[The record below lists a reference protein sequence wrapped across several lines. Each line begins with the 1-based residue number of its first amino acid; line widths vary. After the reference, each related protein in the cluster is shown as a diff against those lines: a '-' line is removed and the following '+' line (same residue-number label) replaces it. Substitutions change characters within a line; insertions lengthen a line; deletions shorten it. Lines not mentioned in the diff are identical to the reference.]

1 MSQALLFNIYST
13 ATVFIIFMAI
23 KRNVILTFFNV
34 CLVFFV
40 HGQSDP
46 YVDSLEKVLSG
57 SLHDTVKIN
66 ALQKLSFKIADSNPN
81 KAIEYALEGLKLAKQ
96 YNNPKSQARFY
107 NNLGS
112 AYQSKGEY
120 ENAMDAYMKAMG
132 LYEQTNDEAGRAN
145 EYSNIGFIFRQQQ
158 NYSKAIEFHRKALQ
172 LYEKIND
179 KDGAAGCV
187 VNIGNVYYNKGVY
200 DSSIVQYKKALEMYQ
215 HMNNKESI
223 ATIENNIGAIYFEK
237 GDYATANEYFL
248 RSYVI
253 REQSQNKYEMATS
266 LNNIG
271 EVFGKQGDN
280 EKAIEYCLKSLAIA
294 GSIGAKD
301 IMVYNYENLAGLSA
315 GIGNFRDA
323 YKYQQLNSG
332 IKDSILN
339 VENNKQINELSV
351 KYETEKKEAENKIL
365 RTEGER
371 QRAVNLSIT
380 VGLAGVAILAFFIF
394 RSYRQKKKANEQ
406 LEYQNEEIK
415 SQKNIIE
422 EKNRIVEEK
431 NKDITDSIRYAKR
444 LQSAILK
451 PEENL
456 SSCFDDGFIFFRPKD
471 IVSGDFYW
479 FEKFGDMSL
488 VAAAD
493 CTGHGVPGAF
503 MSIIGCNLLSQS
515 VNEYAITQPSSIL
528 NSVNKGLS
536 KVLQQKNDKTYVTD
550 GMDIALC
557 AFNPQKMILEYSG
570 AYNPLWLVRNGDVM
584 EFKADKFPVGAFVDK
599 EIRIFQNHEIPVRK
613 GDMIYLFSDGFADQF
628 GGSEGKKFK
637 YKQLKT
643 MLTEISARTGAEQKA
658 ILERTFTEWMGKL
671 GQVDDVLVIGV
682 RI

>member
-1 MSQALLFNIYST
+1 MT
-13 ATVFIIFMAI
+13 I
-23 KRNVILTFFNV
+23 KRNVLLTFFNV
-34 CLVFFV
+34 CLIFFV
-40 HGQSDP
+40 RAQSDP
-46 YVDSLEKVLSG
+46 YADSLERVLSG
-57 SLHDTVKIN
+57 TIHDTVRIDI
-66 ALQKLSFKIADSNPN
+66 LQKLSYKIADSNPN
-81 KAIEYALEGLKLAKQ
+81 KAIEYAQEGLKLTKQ
-96 YNNPKSQARFY
+96 YNNLKAEAKCY

-120 ENAMDAYMKAMG
+120 ENAMNAYLKAME
-132 LYEQTNDEAGRAN
+132 LYEKTNDESGRAN

-158 NYSKAIEFHRKALQ
+158 NYSKAIEFHQKALQ
-172 LYEKIND
+172 LYEKT
-179 KDGAAGCV
+179 KDESGAAGCI

-200 DSSIVQYKKALEMYQ
+200 DSAIVQYKKSLEIYQ
-215 HMNNKESI
+215 HLNDRESI

-237 GDYATANEYFL
+237 ADYTTANEYFL

-271 EVFGKQGDN
+271 EVFGKQGN
-280 EKAIEYCLKSLAIA
+280 NAKAIEYCLKSLVVASA
-294 GSIGAKD
+294 IGAKD
-301 IMVYNYENLAGLSA
+301 IMVYNYENLAGLYA
-315 GIGNFRDA
+315 GTGNFREA

-380 VGLAGVAILAFFIF
+380 VGLAGVVILAFFIF
-394 RSYRQKKKANEQ
+394 RSYREKKKANEQ

-479 FEKFGDMSL
+479 FEKFGDLSL

-515 VNEYAITQPSSIL
+515 VNEYAITQPASIL

-557 AFNPQKMILEYSG
+557 AFNPQKMVVEYAG
-570 AYNPLWLVRNGDVM
+570 AYNPLWLVRKGNVE
-584 EFKADKFPVGAFVDK
+584 EFKGDKFPVGAFVDK
-599 EIRIFQNHEIPVRK
+599 EVRIFQNQEIPVMK

-628 GGSEGKKFK
+628 GGGEGKKFK
-637 YKQLKT
+637 YKQLKN
-643 MLTEISARTGAEQKA
+643 MLAEISTKSGAEQKA
-658 ILERTFTEWMGKL
+658 ILEKTFTEWMGKL
-671 GQVDDVLVIGV
+671 AQVDDVLVIGV